1 MSRTRVLGVIPARL
15 GAQRLPGKPLRIL
28 GGLPLIERVARN
40 AQRSGALD
48 VVVVATDAEEV
59 AVAARKGGFR
69 VAMTRADH
77 VSGTSRVAEV
87 AAMREFTSFDVVVNV
102 QGDEPFLAPA
112 AIAGSVERVVRG
124 DDIGTAAVPVDAAAA
139 ASPSVVK
146 VVLDEQ
152 GRALYFSRSLVPHS
166 RDGGKAAY
174 WQHLGVYAFKP
185 DALQR
190 VVRLPVT
197 ALEEAEKL
205 EQLRALGH
213 GMKIGVALLGELG
226 RGGGALPAID
236 TMDDLERAEA
246 WLATQGEPFTA

>member
-15 GAQRLPGKPLRIL
+15 AAQRLPGKPLRVL

-48 VVVVATDAEEV
+48 LVVVATDADEV
-59 AVAARKGGFR
+59 AAAARKAGFR

-87 AAMREFTSFDVVVNV
+87 AALREFAGYDVIVNV

-112 AIAGSVERVVRG
+112 ALVGSVERVMRG
-124 DDIGTAAVPVDAAAA
+124 DDIGTAAVPVAAAAA

-146 VVLDEQ
+146 VVMGEQ

-166 RDGGKAAY
+166 RDGTPVDY
-174 WQHLGVYAFKP
+174 WQHLGVYAFRP
-185 DALQR
+185 DVLQR
-190 VVRLPVT
+190 MVRLPPT
-197 ALEEAEKL
+197 ALEEAEQL

-213 GMKIGVALLGELG
+213 GMTIGVALLRE
-226 RGGGALPAID
+226 GALPGID
-236 TMDDLERAEA
+236 TADDLARAEA
-246 WLATQGEPFTA
+246 WLASQGEPFTA

>member
-1 MSRTRVLGVIPARL
+1 MKRTLFAALAACLTVAC
-15 GAQRLPGKPLRIL
+15 GKEAGP
-28 GGLPLIERVARN
+28 VA
-40 AQRSGALD
+40 GDLD
-48 VVVVATDAEEV
+48 ISATA
-59 AVAARKGGFR
+59 APTAARA
-69 VAMTRADH
+69 V
-77 VSGTSRVAEV
+77 
-87 AAMREFTSFDVVVNV
+87 
-102 QGDEPFLAPA
+102 LL
-112 AIAGSVERVVRG
+112 RVVG
-124 DDIGTAAVPVDAAAA
+124 PVDAAAA